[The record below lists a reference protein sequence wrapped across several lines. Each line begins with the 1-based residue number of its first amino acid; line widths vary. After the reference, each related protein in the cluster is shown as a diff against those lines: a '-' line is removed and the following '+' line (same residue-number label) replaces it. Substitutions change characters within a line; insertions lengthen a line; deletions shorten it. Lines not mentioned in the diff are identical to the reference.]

1 MPVRRRFAQTRRHR
15 PCRVRYVMMVIYLVN
30 DDIVDDV
37 AGGVFV
43 VVVTVAVVVDSVG
56 DRVWRINCTCHR

>member
-1 MPVRRRFAQTRRHR
+1 MRRRFAQTRRHR

-37 AGGVFV
+37 AGGVSV
-43 VVVTVAVVVDSVG
+43 VVVAVAVVVDSVG
-56 DRVWRINCTCHR
+56 DGVWRINCTYHR

>member
-1 MPVRRRFAQTRRHR
+1 MRRRFAQTRRHR

-56 DRVWRINCTCHR
+56 DCVWRINCTCHR

>member
-1 MPVRRRFAQTRRHR
+1 M
-15 PCRVRYVMMVIYLVN
+15 MMVFYIVN
-30 DDIVDDV
+30 DDIVDGV

-56 DRVWRINCTCHR
+56 DCVWRINCTCHR

>member
-1 MPVRRRFAQTRRHR
+1 MRRRFAQTRRHR

-30 DDIVDDV
+30 DGIVDDV

-56 DRVWRINCTCHR
+56 DCVWRINCTCHR